1 MVADMTSRP
10 SPIAST
16 ASSTARQGGSDRLVV
31 ELRDVIDAHPG
42 LIGARA
48 SRLARAARLGLPV
61 PDGAVL
67 TSAATGPIDDEHD
80 TAPHGT
86 TNDVLDEL
94 FLSLG
99 AGGRR
104 PLIVSMS
111 PIEDNRH
118 HAPID
123 SFGGIATRSELLH
136 TARRFSATSSLA
148 GHPTAL
154 IVQHDVAPIETG
166 RFDVGPDRP
175 ASMRRADVPSGRCNR
190 RTFRK
195 LVRQIATAF
204 AGTSTVT
211 WGLDARGRI
220 WILDLEPHERSS

>member
-1 MVADMTSRP
+1 MVPKVTSRP
-10 SPIAST
+10 TPIAST
-16 ASSTARQGGSDRLVV
+16 ASPGGLPRLVV
-31 ELRDVIDAHPG
+31 QVGDVIDAHPG

-99 AGGRR
+99 AAGRR

-111 PIEDNRH
+111 PIDDDRH
-118 HAPID
+118 PAPIA
-123 SFGGIATRSELLH
+123 SFGGITTRSELLH
-136 TARRFSATSSLA
+136 TARRFSATASLA
-148 GHPTAL
+148 GQPTAL
-154 IVQHDVAPIETG
+154 IVQHDVSPIETG

-175 ASMRRADVPSGRCNR
+175 ASIRRSDVPSGRCNR
-190 RTFRK
+190 REFRK

-204 AGTSTVT
+204 AGANTVT
-211 WGLDARGRI
+211 WGLAASGHI
-220 WILDLEPHERSS
+220 WILDLEPHEHAS

>member
-1 MVADMTSRP
+1 
-10 SPIAST
+10 
-16 ASSTARQGGSDRLVV
+16 V
-31 ELRDVIDAHPG
+31 ELGDLIDTHQG

-48 SRLARAARLGLPV
+48 SRLARAARHGLPV

-86 TNDVLDEL
+86 TNDALDEL

-104 PLIVSMS
+104 PLIVSLS
-111 PIEDNRH
+111 PIENDHQN
-118 HAPID
+118 APVA

-136 TARRFSATSSLA
+136 TARRFSATASLA
-148 GHPTAL
+148 GQPTAL

-166 RFDVGPDRP
+166 RFDVGPRP
-175 ASMRRADVPSGRCNR
+175 TSTRRTDLPSGRCTR
-190 RTFRK
+190 RALRK
-195 LVRQIATAF
+195 LVRQIATKF
-204 AGTSTVT
+204 AGTNTLT
-211 WGLDARGRI
+211 WGLDAGGRI
-220 WILDLEPHERSS
+220 WIIDLEPHEHET